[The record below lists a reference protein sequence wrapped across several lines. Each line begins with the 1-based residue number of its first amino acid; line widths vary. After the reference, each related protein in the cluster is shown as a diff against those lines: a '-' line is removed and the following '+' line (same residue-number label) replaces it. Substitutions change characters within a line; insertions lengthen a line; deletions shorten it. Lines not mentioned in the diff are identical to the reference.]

1 MRSPLLISIL
11 ILAAPGI
18 AHAGTRQEAK
28 VLLSEDPSERKF
40 QEDWGYADAI
50 VAGDTVYLS
59 GVARGLLGT
68 DRVLGEGGGRAAGE
82 QQGGQGTGAL
92 GNHGSTPV
100 GMPGTRLGARLWS
113 R

>member
-50 VAGDTVYLS
+50 VAAAFLTSPSVAVVVRRMLEAS
-59 GVARGLLGT
+59 SSMSSPVLPAAKPVART
-68 DRVLGEGGGRAAGE
+68 
-82 QQGGQGTGAL
+82 TAL
-92 GNHGSTPV
+92 
-100 GMPGTRLGARLWS
+100 
-113 R
+113 